1 MSEERKTLLTPE
13 GVYVQDE
20 DGQGWTLLPGTEEHE
35 YPVEHLTDEEAE
47 ELFKTEKAQAEIR
60 AAEERLRANLRE
72 AFSRAA
78 GQLTELGRR
87 IRERVQPTVEAWK
100 ALWEQLQTI
109 NAEAEKQPRKTQR
122 PDYNA
127 RPKCCTRA
135 KTKRDRKPR
144 RRER

>member
-1 MSEERKTLLTPE
+1 MSDERKALLTPE

-35 YPVEHLTDEEAE
+35 YPVTHLTNEEAE
-47 ELFKTEKAQAEIR
+47 ALFKTEMAQAEIR
-60 AAEERLRANLRE
+60 AAEEQLGETLQE
-72 AFSRAA
+72 ALNRVAD
-78 GQLTELGRR
+78 QLKALGRR
-87 IRERVQPTVEAWK
+87 LRELTQPAVEALR